1 MKRIAY
7 IRVSTNKQDL
17 NTQKLQIFE
26 YCQNRKIAID
36 DWFMVETSSKRA
48 QETRKIVAL
57 KKSLKSGDLL
67 ITTELSRLGRSMLET
82 ILLVLEL
89 ESKGISIVFIRQ
101 PELTTFDNA
110 LSKLL
115 LSIYAYV
122 AEAEREFISLRTK
135 AGLQNAKLKGKRLG
149 RPKNSFNSVFDKDI
163 EQIKMRIKQGE
174 RIKDI
179 WRILGYE
186 KLKTYE
192 AFLWF
197 CKSRNLLLSKE
208 KKKNKT

>member
-1 MKRIAY
+1 
-7 IRVSTNKQDL
+7 
-17 NTQKLQIFE
+17 
-26 YCQNRKIAID
+26 
-36 DWFMVETSSKRA
+36 MVETSSKRA

-89 ESKGISIVFIRQ
+89 ESKGISIIFIRQ

-110 LSKLL
+110 ISKLL

-122 AEAEREFISLRTK
+122 AETEREFISLRTK
-135 AGLQNAKLKGKRLG
+135 AGLQNAKVKGKRLG

-186 KLKTYE
+186 KRKTYE

-197 CKSRNLLLSKE
+197 CKSRNLLLE
-208 KKKNKT
+208 KKEQSKI

>member
-26 YCQNRKIAID
+26 YCRIHNLAID
-36 DWFMVETSSKRA
+36 YWFVVETSSKQS
-48 QETRKIVAL
+48 QEARKITAL
-57 KKSLKSGDLL
+57 KKRLKAGDLL
-67 ITTELSRLGRSMLET
+67 IATELSRLGRGMLET

-89 ESKGISIVFIRQ
+89 ESRGVSIIFIRQ
-101 PELTTFDNA
+101 PELTTFNNA
-110 LSKLL
+110 TSKLL

-122 AEAEREFISLRTK
+122 AETEREFISLRTK
-135 AGLQNAKLKGKRLG
+135 AGLQNAKAKGKRLG
-149 RPKNSFNSVFDKDI
+149 RPKNSLSSVFDKDI
-163 EQIKMRIKQGE
+163 EQIKLRIAQGE
-174 RIKDI
+174 CIKEI

-197 CKSRNLLLSKE
+197 CKSRNLILDKG
-208 KKKNKT
+208 KT

>member
-17 NTQKLQIFE
+17 SAQKTQIFE
-26 YCQNRKIAID
+26 YCKIHNITID
-36 DWFMVETSSKRA
+36 DWLIIEISSKQS
-48 QETRKIVAL
+48 QEKRKIIAL
-57 KKSLKSGDLL
+57 KKTLKSGDLL

-89 ESKGISIVFIRQ
+89 ADKGIQLIFIRQ
-101 PELTTFDNA
+101 PELTTFNNA
-110 LSKLL
+110 TSKLL

-122 AEAEREFISLRTK
+122 AETEREFISLRTK
-135 AGLQNAKLKGKRLG
+135 AGLQNAKAKGKRLG
-149 RPKNSFNSVFDKDI
+149 RPKNSLNSVLDKDI
-163 EQIKMRIKQGE
+163 EQIKLRIAQGE
-174 RIKDI
+174 CVKEI

-197 CKSRNLLLSKE
+197 CKSRNLILDKG
-208 KKKNKT
+208 KA

>member
-1 MKRIAY
+1 MKHIAY

-26 YCQNRKIAID
+26 YCQNKKIAID
-36 DWFMVETSSKRA
+36 DWVVVEIRSKQS
-48 QETRKIVAL
+48 QETRKITAL
-57 KKSLKSGDLL
+57 KKNLKSGDLL
-67 ITTELSRLGRSMLET
+67 ITTELSRLGRNMLET
-82 ILLVLEL
+82 ISLVLEL
-89 ESKGISIVFIRQ
+89 ENKGISIIFIRQ

-110 LSKLL
+110 ISKLL

-122 AEAEREFISLRTK
+122 AETEREFISLRTK

-163 EQIKMRIKQGE
+163 ERIKRRIKQGE

-197 CKSRNLLLSKE
+197 CKSRNLFLGKKE
-208 KKKNKT
+208 EKDKI